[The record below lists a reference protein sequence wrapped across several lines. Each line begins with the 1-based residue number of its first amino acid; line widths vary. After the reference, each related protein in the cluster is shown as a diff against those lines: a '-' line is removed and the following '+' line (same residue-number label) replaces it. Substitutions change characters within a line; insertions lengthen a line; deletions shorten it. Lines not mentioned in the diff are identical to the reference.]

1 MAETKIEIVSD
12 IENVVTFDTIV
23 RDTVNREDV
32 KIAEERIAVLEA
44 EIAERNVEIE
54 ALKNKI
60 AYAKEIIALA
70 DEKKAQEEV
79 AVEGEEEHEELGE

>member
-1 MAETKIEIVSD
+1 MADKRVEIVSD

-23 RDTVNREDV
+23 RDTINREDV
-32 KIAEERIAVLEA
+32 VIAEERIAVLEA
-44 EIAERNVEIE
+44 EIAERNAEIE
-54 ALKNKI
+54 ALKEKI

-79 AVEGEEEHEELGE
+79 SVEGEEEHEEVGE